1 MGNPLLTFWYRLF
14 GPGPKAGQR
23 PGSAGARPPVEVLA
37 PRGAPRE
44 QATAAVFLVLRRM
57 RPPLI
62 VLVVIFAVS
71 VLGLM
76 LIPGQGPDGQPRQ
89 MGMLHAFYVMA
100 YTATTIGFGEIPYPY
115 TEAQRLWLTLAI
127 FLTVVGWAYAI
138 GTLLALVQDRE
149 FRRAVALQRFARK
162 VARLREPFWL
172 IAGQGET
179 GRRLGDALDARRRP
193 FVVVD
198 PSEARIAELDTRSYH
213 ADVPGLVGDPAN
225 PGHLIAA
232 GLEHR
237 HCAGVLAL
245 TEDDRTNLAVTVAVG
260 LLRPD
265 LPIVARTLSRQI
277 AEQMESFGSA
287 AVINPFDLFGDRLR
301 LALQAPAGYQLIEW
315 LTGIPGDP
323 MPPRG
328 VPVGPGRW
336 VVCGY
341 GRFGQELTAD
351 LRRGGLEVTVVD
363 RGATTSADP
372 SVLRTDEPEDE
383 VMVLA
388 DARGAVGLIAAT
400 DDDVANLALIAA
412 GRRAN
417 PGLFLVARQNAPANE
432 PLYRA
437 LSPDLVVVPPEV
449 VAHQVLAYLG
459 SPVLLR
465 LLRDVADRDEAW
477 AEKMVDRL
485 AHRCGTG
492 ELVTWQLALAAA
504 DAPTL
509 LPWLRTGQARL
520 GDLLRSPHDRELPIA
535 AVPLVLVRD
544 GDELIAPDDDVILAE
559 GDELLLGG
567 QPGARQD
574 LDNVLLDEATREYV
588 LHGHEVPSGWLWRT
602 LAAQRAAR
610 TADGVSAGGRGQ
622 GPG

>member
-1 MGNPLLTFWYRLF
+1 VGNPLLTFWHRLF
-14 GPGPKAGQR
+14 G
-23 PGSAGARPPVEVLA
+23 LA
-37 PRGAPRE
+37 PPPPEEELSLRGAPRE

-62 VLVVIFAVS
+62 VLVLIFAVS

-76 LIPGQGPDGQPRQ
+76 LIPGRGPDGLPRQ

-100 YTATTIGFGEIPYPY
+100 YTATTIGFGEIPSPY
-115 TEAQRLWLTLAI
+115 TDAQRLWLTFVI

-149 FRRAVALQRFARK
+149 FRRAVALQRFVRK
-162 VARLREPFWL
+162 VARLRQPFWL
-172 IAGQGET
+172 VAGQGET
-179 GRRLGDALDARRRP
+179 GRRLGDALDARRRL

-198 PSEARIAELDTRSYH
+198 PSETRIAELDTRAYH

-245 TEDDRTNLAVTVAVG
+245 TEDDRTNLAVTIAVG

-265 LPIVARTLSRQI
+265 LPVVARTLSRHV

-301 LALQAPAGYQLIEW
+301 LALQAPAGYQLIHW
-315 LTGIPGDP
+315 LTGIPGEP
-323 MPPRG
+323 MPRRG
-328 VPVGPGRW
+328 VPVRRGRW

-341 GRFGQELTAD
+341 GRFGQELTKD

-363 RGATTSADP
+363 RGTTTSTDPGVIRSDETEDVIMAQAD
-372 SVLRTDEPEDE
+372 VT
-383 VMVLA
+383 
-388 DARGAVGLIAAT
+388 GAVGLIAAT
-400 DDDVANLALIAA
+400 DDDVANLALVAA

-432 PLYRA
+432 PLYQA
-437 LSPDLVVVPPEV
+437 LDPDLLVVPPEV

-459 SPVLLR
+459 SPVLLH
-465 LLRDVADRDEAW
+465 LLRDIADRDEAW
-477 AEKMVDRL
+477 SEGLVDRL
-485 AHRCGTG
+485 VRRCGTG
-492 ELVTWQLALAAA
+492 ELVTWQLELTAT
-504 DAPTL
+504 DTPTL

-520 GDLLRSPHDRELPIA
+520 GDLLRSPHDREVAIP

-544 GDELIAPDDDVILAE
+544 GVEHVAPDDDVVVTE

-574 LDNVLLDEATREYV
+574 LDNVLLDEATREFV

-602 LAAQRAAR
+602 LAAQRTAR
-610 TADGVSAGGRGQ
+610 AADGVSGGGRPP

>member
-14 GPGPKAGQR
+14 GPAPT
-23 PGSAGARPPVEVLA
+23 PPEEVLA
-37 PRGAPRE
+37 LRGAPRE
-44 QATAAVFLVLRRM
+44 QATAAVFLVLRKM

-62 VLVVIFAVS
+62 VLVLIFAVS

-115 TEAQRLWLTLAI
+115 TEEQRLWLTIVI

-149 FRRAVALQRFARK
+149 FRRAVALQRFVRK
-162 VARLREPFWL
+162 VARLRQPFWL

-179 GRRLGDALDARRRP
+179 GRRLGDALDARRRL

-198 PSEARIAELDTRSYH
+198 PSETRIAELDTRAYH
-213 ADVPGLVGDPAN
+213 SDVPGLVGDPAN

-245 TEDDRTNLAVTVAVG
+245 TEDDQTNLAVTVAAG

-265 LPIVARTLSRQI
+265 LPVVARTLSRHV
-277 AEQMESFGSA
+277 AEQMESFSGA

-301 LALQAPAGYQLIEW
+301 LALQAPAGYQLIQW
-315 LTGIPGDP
+315 LTGIPGEP

-328 VPVGPGRW
+328 VPVRAGRW

-341 GRFGQELTAD
+341 GRFGQELTTD
-351 LRRGGLEVTVVD
+351 LRRAGLEVTVVD
-363 RGATTSADP
+363 RGTTTSTDP
-372 SVLRTDEPEDE
+372 SVIRTDEPEDE
-383 VMVLA
+383 VMALA
-388 DARGAVGLIAAT
+388 DVTGAVGLIAAT
-400 DDDVANLALIAA
+400 DDDVANLALVAA

-417 PGLFLVARQNAPANE
+417 PELFLVARQNAPANE
-432 PLYRA
+432 PLYQA
-437 LSPDLVVVPPEV
+437 LNPDLVVVLPAV

-459 SPVLLR
+459 SPVLLH
-465 LLRDVADRDEAW
+465 LLREIADRDEAW
-477 AEKMVDRL
+477 SKEMVDRL
-485 AHRCGTG
+485 VQRCGTG
-492 ELVTWQLALAAA
+492 EVLTWRLALTVA
-504 DAPTL
+504 DTPTL

-520 GDLLRSPHDRELPIA
+520 GDLLRDSHDREQSIA

-544 GDELIAPDDDVILAE
+544 GAERVAPGNDVILAE
-559 GDELLLGG
+559 GDEILIGG

-602 LAAQRAAR
+602 LAAQRSAR
-610 TADGVSAGGRGQ
+610 VADGVSAGGQ
-622 GPG
+622 GPGPV